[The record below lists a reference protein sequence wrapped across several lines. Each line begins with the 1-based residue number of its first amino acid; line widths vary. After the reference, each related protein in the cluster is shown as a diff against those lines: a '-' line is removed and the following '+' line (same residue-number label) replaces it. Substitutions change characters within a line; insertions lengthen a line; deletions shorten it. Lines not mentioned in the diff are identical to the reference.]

1 MMNEENVGGSG
12 EQSGSTP
19 PGGGGQGQNPGGQG
33 SGEQGNRP
41 PQQGQGQN
49 QGQNQG
55 QGGGRRRRRRHRGGG
70 GGGGGGQQR
79 QGGQHG
85 QQRQGGQQYNRN
97 NNSNN
102 SAPRQPMTPQT
113 PQKSEAEKLFAS
125 KTPVDPYQWYQMEK
139 GSTDPSMRALDLLAP
154 IGKGTRGLIVAPP
167 KAGKTT
173 FLKQI
178 SNAVAAVDPKTL
190 QYCLLIDERPE
201 EVTDF
206 KRSVPAEVWASSSD
220 QTYDKHKK
228 LGEDLMKVAI
238 EKVAA
243 GHDVFILLDPLT
255 RLARVHN
262 QFATGN
268 RTMSG
273 GLDSRAMEMPRR
285 FFGAARKLEEGGSLT
300 ILATILVDTGSK
312 MDDIIFQE
320 FKGTGNMELVLD
332 RRLADRRVWPAIDL
346 ALSGTRKEERLL
358 DPETLRAVIPGC
370 HSVEKLSDTH
380 FRADVTI
387 GIGPVKGRYRAEVK
401 LSELDPPR
409 AVTLGGSA
417 DGGLGFGSGE
427 GRITLTAS
435 PEGGTAIRYVYKAA
449 IGGKVASIGG
459 RLLDGAAR
467 VIIGQFFASLARTA
481 GGAAPDAARISLFA
495 RMRSWF
501 GGKS

>member
-1 MMNEENVGGSG
+1 MNEENVGGPSG
-12 EQSGSTP
+12 QSGQAP
-19 PGGGGQGQNPGGQG
+19 QGGGAPGGNPGGGQGG
-33 SGEQGNRP
+33 
-41 PQQGQGQN
+41 QGQGGGQQR

-55 QGGGRRRRRRHRGGG
+55 QGQGQGRRRRRRHRGGG
-70 GGGGGGQQR
+70 GGGGGQHGQHNQQR

-85 QQRQGGQQYNRN
+85 GQHGQYNRN
-97 NNSNN
+97 NNNN
-102 SAPRQPMTPQT
+102 GPRPQSTPQA
-113 PQKSEAEKLFAS
+113 PVKSEAEKIFAA
-125 KTPVDPYQWYQMEK
+125 KTPVDPYQWFQMEK

-178 SNAVAAVDPKTL
+178 SNAVAATDPKTI

-243 GHDVFILLDPLT
+243 GEDVFILLDSLT

-320 FKGTGNMELVLD
+320 FKGTGNMELVLY
-332 RRLADRRVWPAIDL
+332 RQAAEMRIFPALKVRD
-346 ALSGTRKEERLL
+346 SGTRKEEKLFPPAYL
-358 DPETLRAVIPGC
+358 DGVYKLRRHLAGLGDLESIKALTELMRT
-370 HSVEKLSDTH
+370 HKNNEKL
-380 FRADVTI
+380 
-387 GIGPVKGRYRAEVK
+387 
-401 LSELDPPR
+401 L
-409 AVTLGGSA
+409 
-417 DGGLGFGSGE
+417 
-427 GRITLTAS
+427 
-435 PEGGTAIRYVYKAA
+435 AA
-449 IGGKVASIGG
+449 L
-459 RLLDGAAR
+459 R
-467 VIIGQFFASLARTA
+467 
-481 GGAAPDAARISLFA
+481 
-495 RMRSWF
+495 
-501 GGKS
+501 

>member
-1 MMNEENVGGSG
+1 MTNEDNVGGSS

-19 PGGGGQGQNPGGQG
+19 PGGGAGGQGANPGG
-33 SGEQGNRP
+33 SGNRP

-49 QGQNQG
+49 Q
-55 QGGGRRRRRRHRGGG
+55 GGRRRRRRHRGGG
-70 GGGGGGQQR
+70 GGGGQQGQHQR

-85 QQRQGGQQYNRN
+85 QYNRN
-97 NNSNN
+97 SGNS
-102 SAPRQPMTPQT
+102 SPRPPMTPQA

-125 KTPVDPYQWYQMEK
+125 KTPVDPYQWLQMEK

-178 SNAVAAVDPKTL
+178 SNAVAATDPKVL

-220 QTYDKHKK
+220 QSYDKHKK
-228 LGEDLMKVAI
+228 LGEDMMKLAI
-238 EKVAA
+238 EKVSQ
-243 GHDVFILLDPLT
+243 GEDVFILLDSLT

-320 FKGTGNMELVLD
+320 FKGTGNMELVLY
-332 RRLADRRVWPAIDL
+332 RQAAEMRIFPALKVRD
-346 ALSGTRKEERLL
+346 SGTRKEEKLFPKEYL
-358 DPETLRAVIPGC
+358 DGVYKLRRHLAGLGDLEAIKALTELMRS
-370 HSVEKLSDTH
+370 HKTNEKL
-380 FRADVTI
+380 
-387 GIGPVKGRYRAEVK
+387 
-401 LSELDPPR
+401 L
-409 AVTLGGSA
+409 
-417 DGGLGFGSGE
+417 
-427 GRITLTAS
+427 
-435 PEGGTAIRYVYKAA
+435 AA
-449 IGGKVASIGG
+449 L
-459 RLLDGAAR
+459 R
-467 VIIGQFFASLARTA
+467 
-481 GGAAPDAARISLFA
+481 
-495 RMRSWF
+495 
-501 GGKS
+501 

>member
-1 MMNEENVGGSG
+1 MMNEENAGGSS

-19 PGGGGQGQNPGGQG
+19 PGGGAGGQG
-33 SGEQGNRP
+33 SSGQGPSGQGSGGQGNRP
-41 PQQGQGQN
+41 PQQGQN

-55 QGGGRRRRRRHRGGG
+55 RGRRRRRHRGGG
-70 GGGGGGQQR
+70 GGGGGQQHSQHGQQQR
-79 QGGQHG
+79 QGG
-85 QQRQGGQQYNRN
+85 QYNRN
-97 NNSNN
+97 NNSN
-102 SAPRQPMTPQT
+102 SAPRPPMTPQV

-125 KTPVDPYQWYQMEK
+125 KTPVDPYQWLQMEK

-178 SNAVAAVDPKTL
+178 SNAVAAADPKVL

-228 LGEDLMKVAI
+228 LGEDMMKLAI
-238 EKVAA
+238 EKVSQ
-243 GHDVFILLDPLT
+243 GEDVFILLDSLT

-320 FKGTGNMELVLD
+320 FKGTGNMELVLY
-332 RRLADRRVWPAIDL
+332 RQAAEMRIFPALKVRD
-346 ALSGTRKEERLL
+346 SGTRKEEKLFPKEYL
-358 DPETLRAVIPGC
+358 DGVYKLRRHLAGLGDLESIKALTELMRT
-370 HSVEKLSDTH
+370 HKNNEKL
-380 FRADVTI
+380 
-387 GIGPVKGRYRAEVK
+387 
-401 LSELDPPR
+401 L
-409 AVTLGGSA
+409 
-417 DGGLGFGSGE
+417 
-427 GRITLTAS
+427 
-435 PEGGTAIRYVYKAA
+435 AA
-449 IGGKVASIGG
+449 L
-459 RLLDGAAR
+459 R
-467 VIIGQFFASLARTA
+467 
-481 GGAAPDAARISLFA
+481 
-495 RMRSWF
+495 
-501 GGKS
+501 